1 MARQCSMYAQ
11 SLNALAAPPKHVGN
25 SQLRSFWVKSLKT
38 GLFEEVETVMLSP
51 YQSLVSTR
59 MASKACAVLIE
70 TKICLS

>member
-1 MARQCSMYAQ
+1 MGAGLVSCAQ
-11 SLNALAAPPKHVGN
+11 HWK
-25 SQLRSFWVKSLKT
+25 
-38 GLFEEVETVMLSP
+38 P